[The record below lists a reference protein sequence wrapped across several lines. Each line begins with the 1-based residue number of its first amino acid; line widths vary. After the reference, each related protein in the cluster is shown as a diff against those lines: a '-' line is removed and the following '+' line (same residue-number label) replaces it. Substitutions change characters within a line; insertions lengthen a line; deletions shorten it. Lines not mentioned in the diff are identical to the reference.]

1 MLPQPKLHPLL
12 GIIAEYSKEEGLLS
26 FQQRTHKALGS
37 DVFVGWLGIPWA
49 STPMVFYQDPDLSRE
64 IMVTQ
69 NVPKTLY
76 KGLVPLMGM
85 SLLTSNGDAWKMRRR
100 MVNPGFSE
108 SFLRSLSPTMND
120 RVCVWIDGLV
130 ARARSG
136 QPIIDP
142 HMELIQVTLDIIGL
156 VGAARRRLASAPWTR
171 GRADPG
177 PDRAPPPPPAGA
189 MRHHACGRPGAG
201 PGFEH
206 DFHYSDGQPQTVPE
220 EDGLSLQKAVA
231 IVLRG
236 SSEEATNPFRWLTA
250 PADYREYLRALKMFK
265 RIARELVDVAID
277 KQRALAAAAQKD
289 SHAEPTRPSSILA
302 LMAAQTVAHPD
313 EGLSATDMMNEI
325 ITFLYASPRFV
336 VAGGGANHLTQRHA
350 CAHRPASFTGLLAT
364 RPQRA
369 RSAS

>member
-1 MLPQPKLHPLL
+1 
-12 GIIAEYSKEEGLLS
+12 
-26 FQQRTHKALGS
+26 
-37 DVFVGWLGIPWA
+37 
-49 STPMVFYQDPDLSRE
+49 
-64 IMVTQ
+64 
-69 NVPKTLY
+69 
-76 KGLVPLMGM
+76 
-85 SLLTSNGDAWKMRRR
+85 
-100 MVNPGFSE
+100 
-108 SFLRSLSPTMND
+108 
-120 RVCVWIDGLV
+120 
-130 ARARSG
+130 
-136 QPIIDP
+136 
-142 HMELIQVTLDIIGL
+142 
-156 VGAARRRLASAPWTR
+156 
-171 GRADPG
+171 
-177 PDRAPPPPPAGA
+177 